1 MKIVGG
7 GRRREELLEV
17 AVADDREG
25 AVISRDLAQIKTYQL
40 GQISLDDGFADRW
53 GKRRKFMDGQLLQ
66 LRAASQER
74 SDAGI
79 GRLGDV
85 GEVGLGDQC
94 GEELPI
100 GLQEVFAPQRDLL
113 IEQYFSCRFRDVHPK

>member
-40 GQISLDDGFADRW
+40 GQISLDDGFADRC
-53 GKRRKFMDGQLLQ
+53 GKRRKFIDGQLL
-66 LRAASQER
+66 
-74 SDAGI
+74 
-79 GRLGDV
+79 
-85 GEVGLGDQC
+85 
-94 GEELPI
+94 
-100 GLQEVFAPQRDLL
+100 
-113 IEQYFSCRFRDVHPK
+113 